1 MSHLNGLLRAVHES
15 VMCDVEGVL
24 SLKPLEVVLQEIDQ
38 SVAQQGLEQL
48 STRANKMLD
57 SLNVVMEGGQT
68 ADEFDKERQQLFSHI
83 ESLN

>member
-1 MSHLNGLLRAVHES
+1 
-15 VMCDVEGVL
+15 MCDVEGVL